1 MNEPRVAAPVA
12 VEAETP
18 VERAL
23 RRFITRSSRPDL
35 SAVEGADVRYT
46 VADLPIGR
54 MLIATRPGGTVLA
67 SAFAPDDDRE
77 GVLLEH
83 LARAVS
89 PRVLRG
95 GNEPGE
101 VVRQLEEYLTGARAG
116 FDLEL
121 DLELATPFQ
130 RLVLTALPAVA
141 GYGRTASYRDL
152 AVAIDRPKAM
162 RAVGVSLSSN
172 PLCVLLPCHRII
184 SSSGALN
191 GYAGGV
197 ETKNALL
204 TLEREASGE

>member
-1 MNEPRVAAPVA
+1 MNEAVGPAPVA
-12 VEAETP
+12 GEAETP

-35 SAVEGADVRYT
+35 SSVEGADVRYT
-46 VADLPIGR
+46 VAHLPIGR
-54 MLIATRPGGTVLA
+54 MLVATRPGGTVLV
-67 SAFAPDDDRE
+67 SAFAPDDERE
-77 GVLLEH
+77 GVLLEQ
-83 LARAVS
+83 LARSVS

-101 VVRQLEEYLTGARAG
+101 VVRQLEEYLTGGRTA

-130 RLVLTALPAVA
+130 RLVLTALPSVA

-152 AVAIDRPKAM
+152 AEAIDRPKAM
-162 RAVGVSLSSN
+162 RAVGVSLSAN

-197 ETKNALL
+197 ENKSALL
-204 TLEREASGE
+204 TLEREASAG